1 MSGDFEV
8 WVRGRRAITC
18 DTRQE
23 ADRWAGLLGTSY
35 APATVVSA

>member
-1 MSGDFEV
+1 MIGMFEV

-23 ADRWAGLLGTSY
+23 ADHLRANIPVCGCGPT
-35 APATVVSA
+35 